1 LRGLTEDLFEVLPLP
16 LPLPRDNIQHG
27 DFEHHY
33 YFLSAFFLLIFCV
46 L

>member
-1 LRGLTEDLFEVLPLP
+1 MDLRGLTEGLFEV

-27 DFEHHY
+27 DFEHHFH
-33 YFLSAFFLLIFCV
+33 FLSAFFLLIFCF